1 MSDVEF
7 WSSSPAK
14 IFALLDYH
22 LSVENPSK
30 KPNKDV
36 SDLPKMTPELFK
48 LWSGKMI
55 KGK

>member
-1 MSDVEF
+1 MSDIEF
-7 WSSSPAK
+7 WSSSPAN

-22 LSVENPSK
+22 VSVENPSK

-55 KGK
+55 RGK